1 MTHSWVHPGKVMV
14 AQPSYAMACL
24 LMDEL
29 LIRSQTASSALVQEC
44 HKYPQLAEIAAR
56 VPPDAQLS
64 KEQFQAHL
72 QELDKSLRSLPA
84 TAQVCMPTLVEG
96 CSPQDV
102 HQACDLD
109 DTLSIRLGKRH

>member
-1 MTHSWVHPGKVMV
+1 MV
-14 AQPSYAMACL
+14 LRPSNPRPL
-24 LMDEL
+24 
-29 LIRSQTASSALVQEC
+29 ALVQEC

-84 TAQVCMPTLVEG
+84 TAQVRVP
-96 CSPQDV
+96 
-102 HQACDLD
+102 
-109 DTLSIRLGKRH
+109 SIGGQTWPLCEARC